1 MTTSILL
8 CPVCKESLQANESNK
23 SLSCVNNHSF
33 DRARQGYLNLLLAHK
48 KKSKNPGD
56 SQEMVIARQAF
67 LNSDFYRP
75 ISDSLNQII
84 VDTALK
90 LDSAEKESP
99 LQVLDIGCGEGYYSQ
114 RMHHSLSDHQIE
126 HNLFGLDISKD
137 AVIAAAKR
145 AKAEATLA
153 AKEVDSEWLVAS
165 AIDIPLQAH
174 SIDIATCLFTRL
186 MPESY
191 HKVIKQDG
199 FFICVNTGEKHLIEL
214 REILYD
220 EITKTEFDPVK
231 NMGDDFEL
239 VDHQQVS
246 YQNTLS
252 SQQQIQD
259 LLLMTPH
266 NWRTKADKKELLTVL
281 KELTV
286 TIDAQIHVFKA
297 KAKAIVEVEVVEP
310 VAEVEAQVEAKPKS
324 SGSVNPWGKSTAV
337 AETTQSIPEMPVQAP
352 EELPVEAVIELA
364 VSAPAEMFVEAPT
377 ELATETPV
385 EIPAEAP
392 AAIKTP
398 AKAEPSVSPWG
409 KAKVDTTEEI
419 PAKAEVPTESKGKI
433 NPWSKG

>member
-1 MTTSILL
+1 MTASILL

-56 SQEMVIARQAF
+56 SQEMVSARQAF
-67 LNSDFYRP
+67 LNSDFYQP
-75 ISDSLNQII
+75 ISDSLNKII
-84 VDTALK
+84 VDAALK
-90 LDSAEKESP
+90 LDVPEKELSKSEKVI
-99 LQVLDIGCGEGYYSQ
+99 QVLDIGCGEGYYSQ
-114 RMHHSLSDHQIE
+114 RMHNSLSDHQIE

-145 AKAEATLA
+145 AKAEALKQDVPTTNT
-153 AKEVDSEWLVAS
+153 SEWLVAS
-165 AIDIPLQAH
+165 AIDIPLQAQ

-199 FFICVNTGEKHLIEL
+199 LFICVNTGEKHLIEL
-214 REILYD
+214 REKLYE
-220 EITKTEFDPVK
+220 EITKAEFDPVK
-231 NMGDDFEL
+231 NMGEDFEL

-266 NWRTKADKKELLTVL
+266 NWRTKADKKEALASLE
-281 KELTV
+281 ELTV

-297 KAKAIVEVEVVEP
+297 KEKEKEKEKEIVEVEVVET
-310 VAEVEAQVEAKPKS
+310 V
-324 SGSVNPWGKSTAV
+324 SVSNPWGKAKVEADISSPA
-337 AETTQSIPEMPVQAP
+337 IPEMPVEVVTEFPTEAVA
-352 EELPVEAVIELA
+352 ELPVEAVIEI
-364 VSAPAEMFVEAPT
+364 PT
-377 ELATETPV
+377 EIIT
-385 EIPAEAP
+385 EIPAEIQTQTKAASPWEKAP
-392 AAIKTP
+392 AAEV
-398 AKAEPSVSPWG
+398 KA
-409 KAKVDTTEEI
+409 
-419 PAKAEVPTESKGKI
+419 ESKGKA
-433 NPWSKG
+433 NPWEKG

>member
-1 MTTSILL
+1 MTASILL

-84 VDTALK
+84 VDAALK
-90 LDSAEKESP
+90 LDASEKESP
-99 LQVLDIGCGEGYYSQ
+99 IQVLDIGCGEGYYSQ
-114 RMHHSLSDHQIE
+114 RMHHSLSDHQIK

-145 AKAEATLA
+145 AKAEAL
-153 AKEVDSEWLVAS
+153 KEDVPATNTNEWLVAS
-165 AIDIPLQAH
+165 AIDMPLQEK

-199 FFICVNTGEKHLIEL
+199 YFICVNTGEKHLIEL
-214 REILYD
+214 REKLYD
-220 EITKTEFDPVK
+220 KITKVEFDPIK
-231 NMGDDFEL
+231 NMGEDFEL
-239 VDHQQVS
+239 IDQQQVN

-266 NWRTKADKKELLTVL
+266 NWRTKAENKESLSSLE
-281 KELTV
+281 ELTV

-297 KAKAIVEVEVVEP
+297 KAKAVII
-310 VAEVEAQVEAKPKS
+310 AETAAESKPEQELKEAAQNEEKNEEKKEKF
-324 SGSVNPWGKSTAV
+324 NPWTKS
-337 AETTQSIPEMPVQAP
+337 
-352 EELPVEAVIELA
+352 
-364 VSAPAEMFVEAPT
+364 
-377 ELATETPV
+377 
-385 EIPAEAP
+385 
-392 AAIKTP
+392 
-398 AKAEPSVSPWG
+398 
-409 KAKVDTTEEI
+409 
-419 PAKAEVPTESKGKI
+419 
-433 NPWSKG
+433 

>member
-23 SLSCVNNHSF
+23 SLSCENNHSF

-84 VDTALK
+84 VDSALK
-90 LDSAEKESP
+90 LEKP
-99 LQVLDIGCGEGYYSQ
+99 IQVLDIGCGEGYYSQ
-114 RMHHSLSDHQIE
+114 RMHHSLSDHQID
-126 HNLFGLDISKD
+126 HKLFGLDISKD

-145 AKAEATLA
+145 AKADANISSTEM
-153 AKEVDSEWLVAS
+153 KNEWLVAS
-165 AIDIPLQAH
+165 AIDIPLQAQ

-214 REILYD
+214 REKLYD
-220 EITKTEFDPVK
+220 KITKVEFDPVK
-231 NMGDDFEL
+231 NMGEDFEL

-246 YQNTLS
+246 YQNTLN

-266 NWRTKADKKELLTVL
+266 NWRTKAENKESLSSLE
-281 KELTV
+281 ELTV

-297 KAKAIVEVEVVEP
+297 KEVVK
-310 VAEVEAQVEAKPKS
+310 VEAAPV
-324 SGSVNPWGKSTAV
+324 
-337 AETTQSIPEMPVQAP
+337 ETT
-352 EELPVEAVIELA
+352 PVEAA
-364 VSAPAEMFVEAPT
+364 VKPSANNPW
-377 ELATETPV
+377 
-385 EIPAEAP
+385 
-392 AAIKTP
+392 
-398 AKAEPSVSPWG
+398 AKAEAVTEAEEASSEEDVVAEEVPAAEKTSALEETPPTEEAPVEVKPAASSPWG
-409 KAKVDTTEEI
+409 KPAATTETVEKDK
-419 PAKAEVPTESKGKI
+419 PANTKP
-433 NPWSKG
+433 NPWNKN

>member
-23 SLSCVNNHSF
+23 SLSCENNHSF

-48 KKSKNPGD
+48 KNSKNPGD

-84 VDTALK
+84 VDAALK
-90 LDSAEKESP
+90 IQALKSEKAI
-99 LQVLDIGCGEGYYSQ
+99 QVLDIGCGEGYYSQ
-114 RMHHSLSDHQIE
+114 RIHHSLSDHQIE

-145 AKAEATLA
+145 AKAEAALVS
-153 AKEVDSEWLVAS
+153 KSVESEWLVAS

-186 MPESY
+186 MPDSY

-199 FFICVNTGEKHLIEL
+199 YFICVNTGEKHLIEL
-214 REILYD
+214 REKLYD

-231 NMGDDFEL
+231 NMGEDFEL
-239 VDHQQVS
+239 IDHQQVS

-266 NWRTKADKKELLTVL
+266 NWRTKADKKEALTSL
-281 KELTV
+281 EELTV

-297 KAKAIVEVEVVEP
+297 KEKAIVEVEVVE
-310 VAEVEAQVEAKPKS
+310 EVLETVS
-324 SGSVNPWGKSTAV
+324 SSNPWGKSKV
-337 AETTQSIPEMPVQAP
+337 AAEPAA
-352 EELPVEAVIELA
+352 LVEAVSEVAAEAA
-364 VSAPAEMFVEAPT
+364 VEAPAETQTVAPQETST
-377 ELATETPV
+377 EV
-385 EIPAEAP
+385 AP
-392 AAIKTP
+392 QSKAASS
-398 AKAEPSVSPWG
+398 ASPWG
-409 KAKVDTTEEI
+409 GTKVVATEETST
-419 PAKAEVPTESKGKI
+419 KAETPAESKEKS
-433 NPWSKG
+433 NPWSNS

>member
-1 MTTSILL
+1 MTASILL

-23 SLSCVNNHSF
+23 SLSCENNHSF

-56 SQEMVIARQAF
+56 SQEMVSARQAF

-84 VDTALK
+84 ADAALK
-90 LDSAEKESP
+90 LEQP
-99 LQVLDIGCGEGYYSQ
+99 IQVLDIGCGEGYYSQ
-114 RMHHSLSDHQIE
+114 RMHNSLNE
-126 HNLFGLDISKD
+126 HKVEHKLYGLDISKD

-145 AKAEATLA
+145 AKAEAALA
-153 AKEVDSEWLVAS
+153 SKPVESEWLVAS
-165 AIDIPLQAH
+165 AVDIPLQAQ

-199 FFICVNTGEKHLIEL
+199 LFICVNTGEKHLIEL
-214 REILYD
+214 REKLYE
-220 EITKTEFDPVK
+220 EITKAEFDPVK

-266 NWRTKADKKELLTVL
+266 NWRTKADKKEALASLE
-281 KELTV
+281 ELTV

-297 KAKAIVEVEVVEP
+297 KEKAAVEVEVVE
-310 VAEVEAQVEAKPKS
+310 E
-324 SGSVNPWGKSTAV
+324 
-337 AETTQSIPEMPVQAP
+337 
-352 EELPVEAVIELA
+352 VIET
-364 VSAPAEMFVEAPT
+364 VS
-377 ELATETPV
+377 
-385 EIPAEAP
+385 
-392 AAIKTP
+392 
-398 AKAEPSVSPWG
+398 SSNPWG
-409 KAKVDTTEEI
+409 KAKVEADVSSPAIPELPVEVVIEIPTEIITEI
-419 PAKAEVPTESKGKI
+419 PAEIQTQSKAASSISPWEKAPTEAKPTAKAEAESKGSV

>member
-1 MTTSILL
+1 MTASILL
-8 CPVCKESLQANESNK
+8 CPVCKESLHANESNK
-23 SLSCVNNHSF
+23 SLSCDNNHSF

-56 SQEMVIARQAF
+56 SQAMVSARQAF

-84 VDTALK
+84 VDAALK
-90 LDSAEKESP
+90 LDSSEKELSKSEKAI
-99 LQVLDIGCGEGYYSQ
+99 QVLDIGCGEGYYSQ
-114 RMHHSLSDHQIE
+114 RMHNSLNDHQIV

-145 AKAEATLA
+145 AKAEKHNEDVATA
-153 AKEVDSEWLVAS
+153 SSSEWLVAS
-165 AIDIPLQAH
+165 AIDIPLQAQ

-199 FFICVNTGEKHLIEL
+199 LFICVNTGEKHLIEL
-214 REILYD
+214 REKLYD
-220 EITKTEFDPVK
+220 KITKTEFDPVK
-231 NMGDDFEL
+231 NMGEDFEL

-246 YQNTLS
+246 YTNTLG

-266 NWRTKADKKELLTVL
+266 NWRTTAENKESL
-281 KELTV
+281 KSLEELTV

-297 KAKAIVEVEVVEP
+297 KEKAIVEVEV
-310 VAEVEAQVEAKPKS
+310 EVEGAPEVETDVKKA
-324 SGSVNPWGKSTAV
+324 GSVNPWGKASAAIEASTQAI
-337 AETTQSIPEMPVQAP
+337 TEMPVQAP
-352 EELPVEAVIELA
+352 TEMPSIAPTELPIEAFTEMPVKAITEMPVEAV
-364 VSAPAEMFVEAPT
+364 T
-377 ELATETPV
+377 
-385 EIPAEAP
+385 EIPV
-392 AAIKTP
+392 TT
-398 AKAEPSVSPWG
+398 KA
-409 KAKVDTTEEI
+409 
-419 PAKAEVPTESKGKI
+419 KI

>member
-23 SLSCVNNHSF
+23 SLSCVNNHCF
-33 DRARQGYLNLLLAHK
+33 DRARQGSLHLLLAHK

-84 VDTALK
+84 VETALK
-90 LDSAEKESP
+90 LNQP
-99 LQVLDIGCGEGYYSQ
+99 IQVLDIGCGEGYYSQ
-114 RMHHSLSDHQIE
+114 RIHNSLSDHQID
-126 HNLFGLDISKD
+126 HKLHGLDISKD

-145 AKAEATLA
+145 AKADAALA
-153 AKEVDSEWLVAS
+153 SKADDSEWLVAS
-165 AIDIPLQAH
+165 AIDIPLQEK

-214 REILYD
+214 REKLYD
-220 EITKTEFDPVK
+220 KITKVEFDPIK
-231 NMGDDFEL
+231 NMGEDFEL
-239 VDHQQVS
+239 IDQQQVS

-266 NWRTKADKKELLTVL
+266 NWRTKAENKESLSSLE
-281 KELTV
+281 ELTV

-297 KAKAIVEVEVVEP
+297 KKKTVIVEETSQNQ
-310 VAEVEAQVEAKPKS
+310 A
-324 SGSVNPWGKSTAV
+324 SVNPW
-337 AETTQSIPEMPVQAP
+337 
-352 EELPVEAVIELA
+352 
-364 VSAPAEMFVEAPT
+364 
-377 ELATETPV
+377 
-385 EIPAEAP
+385 
-392 AAIKTP
+392 
-398 AKAEPSVSPWG
+398 AKAAAKPAIEEDEAENVQDVQPDSSPWG
-409 KAKVDTTEEI
+409 K
-419 PAKAEVPTESKGKI
+419 S
-433 NPWSKG
+433 

>member
-1 MTTSILL
+1 MTASILL
-8 CPVCKESLQANESNK
+8 CPVCKESLHANESNK

-56 SQEMVIARQAF
+56 SQKMVIARQAF

-84 VDTALK
+84 VDAALK
-90 LDSAEKESP
+90 LDSPEKESP

-145 AKAEATLA
+145 AKAETN
-153 AKEVDSEWLVAS
+153 KEDVANTSTNEWLVAS

-214 REILYD
+214 REKLYE
-220 EITKTEFDPVK
+220 EITKAEFDPVK
-231 NMGDDFEL
+231 NMGEDFEL

-266 NWRTKADKKELLTVL
+266 NWRTKADKKESLASLE
-281 KELTV
+281 ELTV

-297 KAKAIVEVEVVEP
+297 KAKAIVEVEV
-310 VAEVEAQVEAKPKS
+310 AVEADVITAAKPKT
-324 SGSVNPWGKSTAV
+324 SGSVNPWAKSA
-337 AETTQSIPEMPVQAP
+337 PEMPIETPVELPAAAAIEMPIQALA
-352 EELPVEAVIELA
+352 EMPVEAPSEL
-364 VSAPAEMFVEAPT
+364 PT
-377 ELATETPV
+377 TTPV
-385 EIPAEAP
+385 EIPAEI
-392 AAIKTP
+392 AAQPKT
-398 AKAEPSVSPWG
+398 ASSNSPWG
-409 KAKVDTTEEI
+409 KAKVDATE
-419 PAKAEVPTESKGKI
+419 AKGKV
-433 NPWSKG
+433 NPWDKS

>member
-1 MTTSILL
+1 MTASILL

-33 DRARQGYLNLLLAHK
+33 DRARQGYLNLLLVHK

-84 VDTALK
+84 VDAALK
-90 LDSAEKESP
+90 ITAPKSEQAI
-99 LQVLDIGCGEGYYSQ
+99 QVLDIGCGEGYYSQ
-114 RMHHSLSDHQIE
+114 RMHHSLSDHQIK

-153 AKEVDSEWLVAS
+153 AKEVESEWLVAS

-231 NMGDDFEL
+231 NMGEDFEL

-281 KELTV
+281 NELTV

-297 KAKAIVEVEVVEP
+297 KAKAVVEVV
-310 VAEVEAQVEAKPKS
+310 AEVEAKPKS
-324 SGSVNPWGKSTAV
+324 TSSVNPWGKSTAI
-337 AETTQSIPEMPVQAP
+337 AETTQSIPEMPVT
-352 EELPVEAVIELA
+352 
-364 VSAPAEMFVEAPT
+364 APAEIAVETVVELAAEAPVEMPVQTPT
-377 ELATETPV
+377 ELPTETPV
-385 EIPAEAP
+385 EIQTPP
-392 AAIKTP
+392 KAASS
-398 AKAEPSVSPWG
+398 ASPWG
-409 KAKVDTTEEI
+409 KAKADATDEI
-419 PAKAEVPTESKGKI
+419 PAKEEASAESKGKV

>member
-23 SLSCVNNHSF
+23 SLSCENNHSF

-84 VDTALK
+84 VEAALK
-90 LDSAEKESP
+90 LDSAEKDSSEKDSSEKESP
-99 LQVLDIGCGEGYYSQ
+99 IQVLDIGCGEGYYSQ

-145 AKAEATLA
+145 AKAEALKQDVPTTNA
-153 AKEVDSEWLVAS
+153 CEWLVAS
-165 AIDIPLQAH
+165 AIDIPLQAQ

-199 FFICVNTGEKHLIEL
+199 LFICVNTGEKHLIEL
-214 REILYD
+214 REKLYE
-220 EITKTEFDPVK
+220 EITKAEFDPVK
-231 NMGDDFEL
+231 NMGEDFEL

-266 NWRTKADKKELLTVL
+266 NWRTKADKKEALASLE
-281 KELTV
+281 ELTV

-297 KAKAIVEVEVVEP
+297 KAKAVVIEEAVEEI
-310 VAEVEAQVEAKPKS
+310 AKEKPAS
-324 SGSVNPWGKSTAV
+324 SSNPWGKAAAAPSIKID
-337 AETTQSIPEMPVQAP
+337 AEP
-352 EELPVEAVIELA
+352 VIEA
-364 VSAPAEMFVEAPT
+364 AEEAQAEEAQT
-377 ELATETPV
+377 EEVKEEAATEST
-385 EIPAEAP
+385 
-392 AAIKTP
+392 
-398 AKAEPSVSPWG
+398 G
-409 KAKVDTTEEI
+409 KV
-419 PAKAEVPTESKGKI
+419 
-433 NPWSKG
+433 NPWAKN

>member
-1 MTTSILL
+1 MTASILL

-56 SQEMVIARQAF
+56 SQEIVIARQAF

-84 VDTALK
+84 VDAALK
-90 LDSAEKESP
+90 IEQP
-99 LQVLDIGCGEGYYSQ
+99 IQVLDIGCGEGYYSQ

-126 HNLFGLDISKD
+126 HSLFGLDISKD

-145 AKAEATLA
+145 AKLEAALVSKPVT
-153 AKEVDSEWLVAS
+153 SEWLVAS
-165 AIDIPLQAH
+165 AIDIPLQEK

-199 FFICVNTGEKHLIEL
+199 YFICVNTGEKHLIEL
-214 REILYD
+214 REKLYD
-220 EITKTEFDPVK
+220 QITKVEFDPIK

-239 VDHQQVS
+239 VDQQQVS

-266 NWRTKADKKELLTVL
+266 NWRTKAENKESLSTLE
-281 KELTV
+281 ELTV

-297 KAKAIVEVEVVEP
+297 KAKAVVIEETIEET
-310 VAEVEAQVEAKPKS
+310 ADESKTT
-324 SGSVNPWGKSTAV
+324 GTVNPWAKST
-337 AETTQSIPEMPVQAP
+337 
-352 EELPVEAVIELA
+352 
-364 VSAPAEMFVEAPT
+364 T
-377 ELATETPV
+377 EKE
-385 EIPAEAP
+385 P
-392 AAIKTP
+392 AASEPASPELSMNDVPIEKDNTEDVPATTPLKDTTKTN
-398 AKAEPSVSPWG
+398 PWG
-409 KAKVDTTEEI
+409 
-419 PAKAEVPTESKGKI
+419 
-433 NPWSKG
+433 

>member
-1 MTTSILL
+1 
-8 CPVCKESLQANESNK
+8 
-23 SLSCVNNHSF
+23 VNNHSF

-48 KKSKNPGD
+48 KNSKNPGD

-67 LNSDFYRP
+67 LNSDFYQP

-84 VDTALK
+84 VDAALK
-90 LDSAEKESP
+90 ISAVKLEQP
-99 LQVLDIGCGEGYYSQ
+99 IQVLDIGCGEGYYSQ
-114 RMHHSLSDHQIE
+114 RIHNSLNDHKIE

-145 AKAEATLA
+145 AKAETL
-153 AKEVDSEWLVAS
+153 KEDAPNTNTSEWLVAS

-214 REILYD
+214 REKLYE
-220 EITKTEFDPVK
+220 EITKAEFDPVK

-266 NWRTKADKKELLTVL
+266 NWRTKADKKEALASLE
-281 KELTV
+281 ELTV
-286 TIDAQIHVFKA
+286 TIDAQIHIFKA
-297 KAKAIVEVEVVEP
+297 KAKAIVEVEVIAEP
-310 VAEVEAQVEAKPKS
+310 ETKPKT
-324 SGSVNPWGKSTAV
+324 SGSINPWGNTTAE
-337 AETTQSIPEMPVQAP
+337 AETISTLQSVTEMP
-352 EELPVEAVIELA
+352 I
-364 VSAPAEMFVEAPT
+364 EAPT
-377 ELATETPV
+377 ELPITAITELSIATPTELPAETITEISTVIPV
-385 EIPAEAP
+385 EIPA
-392 AAIKTP
+392 AIETQ
-398 AKAEPSVSPWG
+398 PSTGNSTSPWG
-409 KAKVDTTEEI
+409 KAKED
-419 PAKAEVPTESKGKI
+419 APTESKGKV
-433 NPWSKG
+433 NPWSKD

>member
-1 MTTSILL
+1 MTASILL
-8 CPVCKESLQANESNK
+8 CPVCKESLHANESNK

-48 KKSKNPGD
+48 KNSKNPGD

-67 LNSDFYRP
+67 LNSDFYQP

-84 VDTALK
+84 VDAALK
-90 LDSAEKESP
+90 ISAVKLEQP
-99 LQVLDIGCGEGYYSQ
+99 IQVLDIGCGEGYYSQ
-114 RMHHSLSDHQIE
+114 RIHNSLNDHKIE

-145 AKAEATLA
+145 AKAETL
-153 AKEVDSEWLVAS
+153 KEDAPNTNTSEWLVAS

-214 REILYD
+214 REKLYE
-220 EITKTEFDPVK
+220 EITKAEFDPVK

-266 NWRTKADKKELLTVL
+266 NWRTKADKKEALASLE
-281 KELTV
+281 ELTV
-286 TIDAQIHVFKA
+286 TIDAQIHIFKA
-297 KAKAIVEVEVVEP
+297 KAKAIVEVE
-310 VAEVEAQVEAKPKS
+310 PKT
-324 SGSVNPWGKSTAV
+324 SGSVNPWAKSTAESEV
-337 AETTQSIPEMPVQAP
+337 QSIPEMPVQAP
-352 EELPVEAVIELA
+352 AELPAETPIEMPIKALT
-364 VSAPAEMFVEAPT
+364 EMPIEAPT
-377 ELATETPV
+377 ELPTATPV
-385 EIPAEAP
+385 EIPAEM
-392 AAIKTP
+392 AAQPKTV
-398 AKAEPSVSPWG
+398 SSNSPWG
-409 KAKVDTTEEI
+409 KAKVETEEN
-419 PAKAEVPTESKGKI
+419 ATKEKAATEPKGKI
-433 NPWSKG
+433 NPWSKD

>member
-1 MTTSILL
+1 MTASILL

-84 VDTALK
+84 VDAALK
-90 LDSAEKESP
+90 LDASEKESP
-99 LQVLDIGCGEGYYSQ
+99 IQVLDIGCGEGYYSQ
-114 RMHHSLSDHQIE
+114 RMHHSLSDHQID
-126 HNLFGLDISKD
+126 HQLYGLDISKD

-145 AKAEATLA
+145 AKAEAL
-153 AKEVDSEWLVAS
+153 KEDVQATNTNEWLVAS
-165 AIDIPLQAH
+165 AIDMPLQEK

-199 FFICVNTGEKHLIEL
+199 YFICVNTGEKHLIEL
-214 REILYD
+214 REKLYD
-220 EITKTEFDPVK
+220 KITKVEFDPIK
-231 NMGDDFEL
+231 NMGEDFEL
-239 VDHQQVS
+239 IDQQQVN

-266 NWRTKADKKELLTVL
+266 NWRTKAENKESLSSLE
-281 KELTV
+281 ELTV

-297 KAKAIVEVEVVEP
+297 KAKAVII
-310 VAEVEAQVEAKPKS
+310 AETAAESKPEQELKEAAQNEEKNEEKKEKF
-324 SGSVNPWGKSTAV
+324 NPWTKS
-337 AETTQSIPEMPVQAP
+337 
-352 EELPVEAVIELA
+352 
-364 VSAPAEMFVEAPT
+364 
-377 ELATETPV
+377 
-385 EIPAEAP
+385 
-392 AAIKTP
+392 
-398 AKAEPSVSPWG
+398 
-409 KAKVDTTEEI
+409 
-419 PAKAEVPTESKGKI
+419 
-433 NPWSKG
+433 

>member
-1 MTTSILL
+1 MTASILL
-8 CPVCKESLQANESNK
+8 CPVCKESLHANESNK

-84 VDTALK
+84 VDAALK
-90 LDSAEKESP
+90 LDSPEKESP

-145 AKAEATLA
+145 AKAEAN
-153 AKEVDSEWLVAS
+153 KEDVANTSTSEWLVAS

-214 REILYD
+214 REKLYE
-220 EITKTEFDPVK
+220 EITKAEFDPVK
-231 NMGDDFEL
+231 NMGEDFEL

-266 NWRTKADKKELLTVL
+266 NWRTKADKKESLASLE
-281 KELTV
+281 ELTV

-297 KAKAIVEVEVVEP
+297 KAKAIVEVEV
-310 VAEVEAQVEAKPKS
+310 AVEADVITAAKPKT
-324 SGSVNPWGKSTAV
+324 SGSVNPWAKSA
-337 AETTQSIPEMPVQAP
+337 PEMPIETPVELPAAAAIEMPTQALA
-352 EELPVEAVIELA
+352 EMPVEAPSEL
-364 VSAPAEMFVEAPT
+364 PT
-377 ELATETPV
+377 ATPV
-385 EIPAEAP
+385 EIPAEI
-392 AAIKTP
+392 AAQPKT
-398 AKAEPSVSPWG
+398 ASSNSPWG
-409 KAKVDTTEEI
+409 KAKVDATE
-419 PAKAEVPTESKGKI
+419 AKGNV
-433 NPWSKG
+433 NPWDKS

>member
-1 MTTSILL
+1 MTASILL
-8 CPVCKESLQANESNK
+8 CPVCKESLHANESNK

-84 VDTALK
+84 VDAALK
-90 LDSAEKESP
+90 LDSPEKESP

-145 AKAEATLA
+145 AKAEAN
-153 AKEVDSEWLVAS
+153 KEDVANTSTSEWLVAS
-165 AIDIPLQAH
+165 AIDIPLQTH

-214 REILYD
+214 REKLYE
-220 EITKTEFDPVK
+220 EITKAEFDPVK
-231 NMGDDFEL
+231 NMGEDFEL

-266 NWRTKADKKELLTVL
+266 NWRTKADKKESLASLE
-281 KELTV
+281 ELTV

-297 KAKAIVEVEVVEP
+297 KAKAIVEVEVV
-310 VAEVEAQVEAKPKS
+310 AEADVITAEKPTTA
-324 SGSVNPWGKSTAV
+324 GSVNPWAKSA
-337 AETTQSIPEMPVQAP
+337 PEMPTETPV
-352 EELPVEAVIELA
+352 ELPVAAAIEMPIQAL
-364 VSAPAEMFVEAPT
+364 AEMPVEAPS
-377 ELATETPV
+377 ELPTATPV
-385 EIPAEAP
+385 EIPAEI
-392 AAIKTP
+392 AAQPKT
-398 AKAEPSVSPWG
+398 ASSNSPWG
-409 KAKVDTTEEI
+409 KAKVDATE
-419 PAKAEVPTESKGKI
+419 AKGKV
-433 NPWSKG
+433 NPWDKS

>member
-1 MTTSILL
+1 MTASILL
-8 CPVCKESLQANESNK
+8 CPVCKESLHANESNK

-67 LNSDFYRP
+67 LNSNFYRP

-84 VDTALK
+84 VELVLK
-90 LDSAEKESP
+90 LKDQFAQSEELNEEAHGP
-99 LQVLDIGCGEGYYSQ
+99 CQVLDIGCGEGYYSQ
-114 RMHHSLSDHQIE
+114 RLHHSLSDHQID
-126 HNLFGLDISKD
+126 HKLFGLDISKD

-145 AKAEATLA
+145 AKAEDD
-153 AKEVDSEWLVAS
+153 KESEWLVAS

-214 REILYD
+214 REKLYE
-220 EITKTEFDPVK
+220 EITKAEFDPVK
-231 NMGDDFEL
+231 NMGEDFEL

-266 NWRTKADKKELLTVL
+266 NWRTKADKKESLASLE
-281 KELTV
+281 ELTV

-297 KAKAIVEVEVVEP
+297 KAKAIVEVEVV
-310 VAEVEAQVEAKPKS
+310 AEADVITAAKPKT
-324 SGSVNPWGKSTAV
+324 SGSVNPWAKST
-337 AETTQSIPEMPVQAP
+337 PEMPVEAP
-352 EELPVEAVIELA
+352 AELPVATAIEMPTQ
-364 VSAPAEMFVEAPT
+364 APTEMPVEAPT
-377 ELATETPV
+377 ELPTATPV
-385 EIPAEAP
+385 EIPAEI
-392 AAIKTP
+392 AAQPKT
-398 AKAEPSVSPWG
+398 ASSNSPWG
-409 KAKVDTTEEI
+409 KAKVDPTEEMPAKEEN
-419 PAKAEVPTESKGKI
+419 PAKAKGKV
-433 NPWSKG
+433 NPWDKS

>member
-1 MTTSILL
+1 MTASILL
-8 CPVCKESLQANESNK
+8 CPVCKESLHANESNK
-23 SLSCVNNHSF
+23 SLSCDNNHSF

-56 SQEMVIARQAF
+56 SQAMVSARQAF

-84 VDTALK
+84 VDAALK
-90 LDSAEKESP
+90 LDSSEKELSKSEKAI
-99 LQVLDIGCGEGYYSQ
+99 QVLDIGCGEGYYSQ
-114 RMHHSLSDHQIE
+114 RMHNSLNDHQIV

-145 AKAEATLA
+145 AKAEKHNEDVATA
-153 AKEVDSEWLVAS
+153 SASEWLVAS
-165 AIDIPLQAH
+165 AIDIPLQAQ

-199 FFICVNTGEKHLIEL
+199 LFICVNTGEKHLIEL
-214 REILYD
+214 REKLYD
-220 EITKTEFDPVK
+220 KITKTEFDPVK
-231 NMGDDFEL
+231 NMGEDFEL

-246 YQNTLS
+246 YTNTLG

-266 NWRTKADKKELLTVL
+266 NWRTTAENKESL
-281 KELTV
+281 KSLEELTV

-297 KAKAIVEVEVVEP
+297 KEKAIVEVEVEGAP
-310 VAEVEAQVEAKPKS
+310 EVETDIKKA
-324 SGSVNPWGKSTAV
+324 GSVNPWGKASAAIEASTQAI
-337 AETTQSIPEMPVQAP
+337 TEMPVQAP
-352 EELPVEAVIELA
+352 TEMPSIAPTELPIEAFTEMPVKAITEMPVEAV
-364 VSAPAEMFVEAPT
+364 T
-377 ELATETPV
+377 
-385 EIPAEAP
+385 EIPV
-392 AAIKTP
+392 TT
-398 AKAEPSVSPWG
+398 
-409 KAKVDTTEEI
+409 KAKV
-419 PAKAEVPTESKGKI
+419 

>member
-23 SLSCVNNHSF
+23 SLSCENNHSF

-84 VDTALK
+84 VDSALK
-90 LDSAEKESP
+90 LEKP
-99 LQVLDIGCGEGYYSQ
+99 IQVLDIGCGEGYYSQ
-114 RMHHSLSDHQIE
+114 RMHHSLSDHQID
-126 HNLFGLDISKD
+126 HKLFGLDISKD

-145 AKAEATLA
+145 AKADANISSTEM
-153 AKEVDSEWLVAS
+153 KNEWLVAS
-165 AIDIPLQAH
+165 AIDIPLQAQ

-214 REILYD
+214 REKLYD
-220 EITKTEFDPVK
+220 KITKVEFDPVK
-231 NMGDDFEL
+231 NMGEDFEL

-246 YQNTLS
+246 YQNTLN

-266 NWRTKADKKELLTVL
+266 NWRTKAENKESLSSLE
-281 KELTV
+281 ELTV

-297 KAKAIVEVEVVEP
+297 KEVVK
-310 VAEVEAQVEAKPKS
+310 VE
-324 SGSVNPWGKSTAV
+324 TA
-337 AETTQSIPEMPVQAP
+337 
-352 EELPVEAVIELA
+352 PVEAA
-364 VSAPAEMFVEAPT
+364 VKTSANNPWAKAEAAPEAEEASSEEVVVAEEVPAPDKTSAVEETPST
-377 ELATETPV
+377 EELATETTPEATV
-385 EIPAEAP
+385 ETAVEVKP
-392 AAIKTP
+392 AA
-398 AKAEPSVSPWG
+398 SSPWG
-409 KAKVDTTEEI
+409 KSADPVATTETVE
-419 PAKAEVPTESKGKI
+419 KDKPTNTKP
-433 NPWSKG
+433 NPWNKN

>member
-1 MTTSILL
+1 MTASILL
-8 CPVCKESLQANESNK
+8 CPVCKESLHANDSNK

-48 KKSKNPGD
+48 KNSKNPGD

-84 VDTALK
+84 IEAALK
-90 LDSAEKESP
+90 LEQP
-99 LQVLDIGCGEGYYSQ
+99 IQVLDIGCGEGYYSQ
-114 RMHHSLSDHQIE
+114 RMHNSLSDHQIK

-145 AKAEATLA
+145 AKAETL
-153 AKEVDSEWLVAS
+153 KEDVPNTNTSEWLVAS

-186 MPESY
+186 MPKSY
-191 HKVIKQDG
+191 HKVIKEDG

-214 REILYD
+214 REKLYE

-246 YQNTLS
+246 YQNTLN

-266 NWRTKADKKELLTVL
+266 NWRTKADKKEALASLE
-281 KELTV
+281 ELTV
-286 TIDAQIHVFKA
+286 TIDAQIHIFKA
-297 KAKAIVEVEVVEP
+297 KAKAIVEVEVIAEP
-310 VAEVEAQVEAKPKS
+310 ETKPKT
-324 SGSVNPWGKSTAV
+324 SGSVNPWGVTV
-337 AETTQSIPEMPVQAP
+337 TEMP
-352 EELPVEAVIELA
+352 IEMPI
-364 VSAPAEMFVEAPT
+364 VAPT
-377 ELATETPV
+377 ELPITAITELSIATPAELPAKTITEIPVVIPV
-385 EIPAEAP
+385 EIPA
-392 AAIKTP
+392 AIDAQANT
-398 AKAEPSVSPWG
+398 ENSTSPWG
-409 KAKVDTTEEI
+409 KKKE
-419 PAKAEVPTESKGKI
+419 EVPSPAKGKI
-433 NPWSKG
+433 NPWSKD

>member
-23 SLSCVNNHSF
+23 SLSCENNHSF

-75 ISDSLNQII
+75 ISDSLNQI
-84 VDTALK
+84 VVEAALK
-90 LDSAEKESP
+90 LSKETLEQP

-114 RMHHSLSDHQIE
+114 RMHNSLSDHQID
-126 HNLFGLDISKD
+126 HKLHGLDISKD

-145 AKAEATLA
+145 AKADA
-153 AKEVDSEWLVAS
+153 ALSSKADDSEWLVAS
-165 AIDIPLQAH
+165 AIDIPLQEH

-199 FFICVNTGEKHLIEL
+199 YFICVNTGEKHLIEL
-214 REILYD
+214 REKLYD
-220 EITKTEFDPVK
+220 KITKVEFDPIK
-231 NMGDDFEL
+231 NMGEDFEL
-239 VDHQQVS
+239 IDQQQVS

-266 NWRTKADKKELLTVL
+266 NWRTKAENKESLSSLE
-281 KELTV
+281 ELTV

-297 KAKAIVEVEVVEP
+297 KKKAVIVEETSLG
-310 VAEVEAQVEAKPKS
+310 QNKS
-324 SGSVNPWGKSTAV
+324 QGSVNPW
-337 AETTQSIPEMPVQAP
+337 
-352 EELPVEAVIELA
+352 
-364 VSAPAEMFVEAPT
+364 
-377 ELATETPV
+377 
-385 EIPAEAP
+385 
-392 AAIKTP
+392 
-398 AKAEPSVSPWG
+398 AKAAAENIQDTQPDSSPWG
-409 KAKVDTTEEI
+409 K
-419 PAKAEVPTESKGKI
+419 S
-433 NPWSKG
+433 

>member
-1 MTTSILL
+1 MTASILL
-8 CPVCKESLQANESNK
+8 CPVCKESLHANESNK

-56 SQEMVIARQAF
+56 SQEMVIARQSF

-75 ISDSLNQII
+75 ISDSLNQIV
-84 VDTALK
+84 VDCGLKISASK
-90 LDSAEKESP
+90 LDAPEKENP

-114 RMHHSLSDHQIE
+114 RMHHSLSDHQIK
-126 HNLFGLDISKD
+126 HTLFGLDISKD

-145 AKAEATLA
+145 AKAEANKEDA
-153 AKEVDSEWLVAS
+153 ANTSTSEWLVAS

-174 SIDIATCLFTRL
+174 SVDIATCLFTRL

-214 REILYD
+214 REKLYE
-220 EITKTEFDPVK
+220 EITKAEFDPVK

-239 VDHQQVS
+239 IDHQQVS

-266 NWRTKADKKELLTVL
+266 NWRTKADKKESLASL
-281 KELTV
+281 EALTV

-297 KAKAIVEVEVVEP
+297 KAKAVVEVE
-310 VAEVEAQVEAKPKS
+310 PKT
-324 SGSVNPWGKSTAV
+324 SGSVNPWAKSTA
-337 AETTQSIPEMPVQAP
+337 EIEPNTQPIPEMPA
-352 EELPVEAVIELA
+352 EAITELPVEAPIEMPIKALT
-364 VSAPAEMFVEAPT
+364 EMPIEAPT
-377 ELATETPV
+377 ELPTATPV
-385 EIPAEAP
+385 EIPAAENAQSK
-392 AAIKTP
+392 AAN
-398 AKAEPSVSPWG
+398 SNNPWG
-409 KAKVDTTEEI
+409 KAKVDVEESSVKEET
-419 PAKAEVPTESKGKI
+419 ATESKGKP
-433 NPWSKG
+433 NPWSKS

>member
-1 MTTSILL
+1 MTASILL
-8 CPVCKESLQANESNK
+8 CPVCKESLHANESNK

-84 VDTALK
+84 VDAALK
-90 LDSAEKESP
+90 LDSPEKESP

-145 AKAEATLA
+145 AKAEAN
-153 AKEVDSEWLVAS
+153 KEDVANTSTSEWLVAS

-214 REILYD
+214 REKLYE
-220 EITKTEFDPVK
+220 EITKAEFDPVK
-231 NMGDDFEL
+231 NMGEDFEL

-246 YQNTLS
+246 YQSTLS

-266 NWRTKADKKELLTVL
+266 NWRTKADKKESLASLE
-281 KELTV
+281 ELTV

-297 KAKAIVEVEVVEP
+297 KAKAIVEVEV
-310 VAEVEAQVEAKPKS
+310 AVEADVITTAKPKT
-324 SGSVNPWGKSTAV
+324 SGSVNPWAKSA
-337 AETTQSIPEMPVQAP
+337 PEMPTETPVELPAAAAIEMPIQALA
-352 EELPVEAVIELA
+352 EMPVEAPSEL
-364 VSAPAEMFVEAPT
+364 PT
-377 ELATETPV
+377 ATPV
-385 EIPAEAP
+385 EIPAEI
-392 AAIKTP
+392 AAQPKT
-398 AKAEPSVSPWG
+398 ASSNSPWG
-409 KAKVDTTEEI
+409 KAKVDATEEM
-419 PAKAEVPTESKGKI
+419 PAKEENPAEAKGKV
-433 NPWSKG
+433 NPWSKS

>member
-23 SLSCVNNHSF
+23 SLSCENNHSF

-84 VDTALK
+84 VEAALK
-90 LDSAEKESP
+90 LDSAEKDSSEKESP
-99 LQVLDIGCGEGYYSQ
+99 IQVLDIGCGEGYYSQ

-145 AKAEATLA
+145 AKAEALKQDVPTTNT
-153 AKEVDSEWLVAS
+153 SEWLVAS
-165 AIDIPLQAH
+165 AIDIPLQAQ

-199 FFICVNTGEKHLIEL
+199 LFICVNTGEKHLIEL
-214 REILYD
+214 REKLYE
-220 EITKTEFDPVK
+220 EITKAEFDPVK
-231 NMGDDFEL
+231 NMGEDFEL

-266 NWRTKADKKELLTVL
+266 NWRTKADKKEALASLE
-281 KELTV
+281 ELTV

-297 KAKAIVEVEVVEP
+297 KAKAVVIEEVVE
-310 VAEVEAQVEAKPKS
+310 EIAKEKPAS
-324 SGSVNPWGKSTAV
+324 SSNPWGKAATAPSIEID
-337 AETTQSIPEMPVQAP
+337 AEP
-352 EELPVEAVIELA
+352 VIEA
-364 VSAPAEMFVEAPT
+364 AEEAQAEEAQT
-377 ELATETPV
+377 EEVKEEAATEST
-385 EIPAEAP
+385 
-392 AAIKTP
+392 
-398 AKAEPSVSPWG
+398 G
-409 KAKVDTTEEI
+409 KV
-419 PAKAEVPTESKGKI
+419 
-433 NPWSKG
+433 NPWAKN

>member
-1 MTTSILL
+1 MTASILL
-8 CPVCKESLQANESNK
+8 CPVCKESLHANESNK

-84 VDTALK
+84 VDAALK
-90 LDSAEKESP
+90 LDSPEKESP

-145 AKAEATLA
+145 AKAETN
-153 AKEVDSEWLVAS
+153 KEDVANTSTSEWLVAS

-214 REILYD
+214 REKLYE
-220 EITKTEFDPVK
+220 EITKAEFDPVK
-231 NMGDDFEL
+231 NMGEDFEL

-266 NWRTKADKKELLTVL
+266 NWRTKADKKESLASLET
-281 KELTV
+281 LTV

-297 KAKAIVEVEVVEP
+297 KAKAIVEVEVV
-310 VAEVEAQVEAKPKS
+310 AEADVITAEKPTTA
-324 SGSVNPWGKSTAV
+324 GSVNPWAKSA
-337 AETTQSIPEMPVQAP
+337 PEMPTETPV
-352 EELPVEAVIELA
+352 ELPVAAAIEMPIQAL
-364 VSAPAEMFVEAPT
+364 AEMPVEAPS
-377 ELATETPV
+377 ELPTTTPV
-385 EIPAEAP
+385 EIPAEI
-392 AAIKTP
+392 AAQPKT
-398 AKAEPSVSPWG
+398 ASSNSPWG
-409 KAKVDTTEEI
+409 KEKVDATE
-419 PAKAEVPTESKGKI
+419 AKGKV
-433 NPWSKG
+433 NPWDKS

>member
-1 MTTSILL
+1 MTASILL

-56 SQEMVIARQAF
+56 SQEMVSARQAF
-67 LNSDFYRP
+67 LNSDFYQP
-75 ISDSLNQII
+75 ISDSLNKII
-84 VDTALK
+84 VDAALK
-90 LDSAEKESP
+90 LDAPEKELSKSEKVI
-99 LQVLDIGCGEGYYSQ
+99 QVLDIGCGEGYYSQ
-114 RMHHSLSDHQIE
+114 RMHNSLSDHQIE

-145 AKAEATLA
+145 AKAEALKQDVPTTNT
-153 AKEVDSEWLVAS
+153 SEWLVAS
-165 AIDIPLQAH
+165 AIDIPLQAQ

-199 FFICVNTGEKHLIEL
+199 LFICVNTGEKHLIEL
-214 REILYD
+214 REKLYE
-220 EITKTEFDPVK
+220 EITKAEFDPVK
-231 NMGDDFEL
+231 NMGEDFEL

-266 NWRTKADKKELLTVL
+266 NWRTKADKKEALASLE
-281 KELTV
+281 ELTV

-297 KAKAIVEVEVVEP
+297 KEKEIVEVEVVET
-310 VAEVEAQVEAKPKS
+310 V
-324 SGSVNPWGKSTAV
+324 SVSNPWGKAKVEADISSPA
-337 AETTQSIPEMPVQAP
+337 IPEMPVEVVTEFPTEAVA
-352 EELPVEAVIELA
+352 ELPVEAVIEI
-364 VSAPAEMFVEAPT
+364 PT
-377 ELATETPV
+377 EIIT
-385 EIPAEAP
+385 EIPAEIQTQTKAASPWEKAP
-392 AAIKTP
+392 AAEV
-398 AKAEPSVSPWG
+398 KA
-409 KAKVDTTEEI
+409 
-419 PAKAEVPTESKGKI
+419 ESKGKA
-433 NPWSKG
+433 NPWEKG